1 MTGVVVVATSLGAAS
16 TASVAAGTAA
26 PGGEPP
32 SVRSLCQVLAGRMD
46 AINKG
51 QGPAFLRSWDNA
63 AGEGPHDDPALV
75 GAAFAYDNALA
86 VQALIA
92 CGRHDAA
99 GRIAAAL
106 ADAVL
111 TGARSL
117 PDADRNRVRNAYRAG
132 AQTESPPPPN
142 GWWDDSAGRWVE
154 DPYQVGTATGNA
166 AWVAL
171 ALLSVAE
178 RGARGADDSP
188 PPFSAMLRDEA
199 RNAARLIGRWV
210 INATADG
217 DDDDGPGGYTGGI
230 AGAGEGRQAIGWKST
245 EHNADL
251 AAMFTRLAAID
262 PDQPDWPKAAA
273 RARAF
278 LDAMW
283 AAGKGDHFPT
293 GTLPD
298 GRTINTATSGLDA
311 QLWPLLL
318 ADASEDWRA
327 AFAYAEAAHGVDGG
341 FDFNDDRDGI
351 WIEGTAQAALVLRVL
366 DRRDEARVML
376 EGLLAEQSP
385 GGYLFATRAP
395 SITTGLAI
403 GPDST
408 TDDFRYHRWPHL
420 GATAWAVL
428 AGLGFNPFIGR

>member
-1 MTGVVVVATSLGAAS
+1 M
-16 TASVAAGTAA
+16 
-26 PGGEPP
+26 
-32 SVRSLCQVLAGRMD
+32 RSLCQVLAGRMD

-283 AAGKGDHFPT
+283 AAGKGIIFPPAPCRMAGRSIPRHRGWMPSYGRYCWPTRQRT
-293 GTLPD
+293 GARPSLMPRQPTAWMAASIS
-298 GRTINTATSGLDA
+298 TMTATASG
-311 QLWPLLL
+311 
-318 ADASEDWRA
+318 SRA
-327 AFAYAEAAHGVDGG
+327 RPRPPWCCGCWTG
-341 FDFNDDRDGI
+341 
-351 WIEGTAQAALVLRVL
+351 
-366 DRRDEARVML
+366 
-376 EGLLAEQSP
+376 
-385 GGYLFATRAP
+385 ATRR
-395 SITTGLAI
+395 G
-403 GPDST
+403 
-408 TDDFRYHRWPHL
+408 
-420 GATAWAVL
+420 
-428 AGLGFNPFIGR
+428 